1 MPEPDAV
8 EKFDMVIIGA
18 GFHGLSLARTHL
30 TLNPSTTLLILDAQ
44 PTIGGVWATSRLYPS
59 LKTNSQ
65 AGHFEFSDFPMCGN
79 PRYPEVKPG
88 EHIPGDAVRRYLED
102 YAAAFDLTRRVRCG
116 RKVVEAEDLGAEG
129 WMLQVETAATTASP
143 PAAQPSAP
151 AHPSAPH
158 HRIHASRLVLA
169 TGLTSTPKLPRL
181 PGQSAFTSPILHVR
195 DFGAHCL
202 RPAAPKTVL
211 ILSANKS
218 AADAAHH
225 HALAGAR
232 VVWLI
237 SPRGHGPCWL
247 APPRITPLRILA
259 ESLITTRAVTL
270 LHPCAWGAAD
280 GLGGARR
287 ALHGTGVGRAAV
299 EVFQKKIVQAGV
311 EKAVGFA
318 ACEGTER
325 LRPWCDVFWVGT
337 GRGLLNYGETDVF
350 GLVREGRIEVRVAE
364 VVGMEGEEVRLGD
377 GTSVGGV
384 DAVVCSTG
392 WEHRPSVRFVRG
404 GVDIAGELGL
414 PCVGGERVGVD
425 EAMVKRADE
434 QILREIPRL
443 RDQPPPARPP
453 HLRGE
458 KCEAVDP
465 ASRTMD
471 DAYALYRFMV
481 PPERIHT
488 RTLAFAGM
496 LRTASTS
503 MVAEMQ
509 ALWLSA
515 FFSHR
520 LPHLEPGLSLSPPS
534 VPPTMNGST
543 PAIEKGQLESEL
555 HTTKENQAREEISAR
570 VKYEAILHARYGL
583 WRYPHGFGAVMPDFF
598 FDSLP
603 MFDLMLSE
611 LGLRRWRKSNFFMEL
626 FSSYG
631 PHDYVGLVDEWSEK
645 WKKGHVLNEDEVL
658 ERKRALVMVGITL
671 LLWVTVMLCTM
682 AWVWSKW

>member
-1 MPEPDAV
+1 M
-8 EKFDMVIIGA
+8 
-18 GFHGLSLARTHL
+18 
-30 TLNPSTTLLILDAQ
+30 
-44 PTIGGVWATSRLYPS
+44 
-59 LKTNSQ
+59 
-65 AGHFEFSDFPMCGN
+65 
-79 PRYPEVKPG
+79 
-88 EHIPGDAVRRYLED
+88 
-102 YAAAFDLTRRVRCG
+102 
-116 RKVVEAEDLGAEG
+116 
-129 WMLQVETAATTASP
+129 
-143 PAAQPSAP
+143 
-151 AHPSAPH
+151 
-158 HRIHASRLVLA
+158 
-169 TGLTSTPKLPRL
+169 
-181 PGQSAFTSPILHVR
+181 
-195 DFGAHCL
+195 
-202 RPAAPKTVL
+202 
-211 ILSANKS
+211 
-218 AADAAHH
+218 
-225 HALAGAR
+225 
-232 VVWLI
+232 
-237 SPRGHGPCWL
+237 
-247 APPRITPLRILA
+247 
-259 ESLITTRAVTL
+259 
-270 LHPCAWGAAD
+270 
-280 GLGGARR
+280 
-287 ALHGTGVGRAAV
+287 
-299 EVFQKKIVQAGV
+299 
-311 EKAVGFA
+311 
-318 ACEGTER
+318 
-325 LRPWCDVFWVGT
+325 
-337 GRGLLNYGETDVF
+337 
-350 GLVREGRIEVRVAE
+350 
-364 VVGMEGEEVRLGD
+364 
-377 GTSVGGV
+377 
-384 DAVVCSTG
+384 
-392 WEHRPSVRFVRG
+392 RFVRG
-404 GVDIAGELGL
+404 GADIAGELGL
-414 PCVGGERVGVD
+414 PCAGGERVGVD
-425 EAMVKRADE
+425 EAMVRRADE

-443 RDQPPPARPP
+443 RDQPP

-458 KCEAVDP
+458 KYEAVDP

-555 HTTKENQAREEISAR
+555 HATKEKQAREEISAR

-631 PHDYVGLVDEWSEK
+631 PHDYVGLVDEWSER

-682 AWVWSKW
+682 GWVWSKW